1 MLSIR
6 DFFIYLFIMAGVTYL
21 IRALPLVIFKG
32 KITNRFVQSFLY
44 YVPYAVLGAM
54 TFPSILFSTGNL
66 AASIAGLITA
76 CVLAFKEK
84 SLIIVAAFAC
94 LASFCVILIVSLSK
108 CRGWRPRQPT
118 GSCRTSLLNTSSILL
133 SMVLICLRSEI
144 GNGISDKKAFL
155 LIKYTHTKRDFRLFG
170 SSFFVHKNIPRH
182 MTRDKKC

>member
-1 MLSIR
+1 MMSIR

-66 AASIAGLITA
+66 AASITA

-94 LASFCVILIVSLSK
+94 LASFCVILI
-108 CRGWRPRQPT
+108 CQ
-118 GSCRTSLLNTSSILL
+118 
-133 SMVLICLRSEI
+133 LI
-144 GNGISDKKAFL
+144 
-155 LIKYTHTKRDFRLFG
+155 
-170 SSFFVHKNIPRH
+170 
-182 MTRDKKC
+182 